1 MQHNKYF
8 RECEVNAP
16 SPGASGHVR
25 SELRGQVLIVTL
37 CRDNKRNALNDPA
50 VLQLNEIFATPPE
63 GARVAVI
70 ASEGE
75 HFSAGLDLSELAE
88 RDIEA
93 GIAHSNLWHQVFERI
108 EFGKIP
114 VIAVLKG
121 AVIGGGLEL
130 AAAAHI
136 RVAEETTYYGLPEG
150 QRGIFVGGGGAVR
163 IPRLIG
169 IARMMDMMLTGR
181 TYDAAEGAAAGLSQ
195 YVVPAGAGM
204 AKAMELAGIV
214 ADNAPLTNF
223 AVIHALPRIAESDRQ
238 SGLMFESLMAAIAQN
253 DPLAKQR
260 MRDFVEKKASKVRP
274 PR

>member
-1 MQHNKYF
+1 M
-8 RECEVNAP
+8 NAR
-16 SPGASGHVR
+16 SPGAGGHVR
-25 SELRGQVLIVTL
+25 SEQRGQVLIVTL
-37 CRDNKRNALNDPA
+37 CRGEKRNALNDPA
-50 VLQLNEIFATPPE
+50 VLRLSDIFAAPPD

-70 ASEGE
+70 ASEGD
-75 HFSAGLDLSELAE
+75 HFSAGLDLSELAD
-88 RDIEA
+88 RDVEA
-93 GIAHSNLWHQVFERI
+93 GIAHSTMWHQVFERI

-130 AAAAHI
+130 AAATHI

-169 IARMMDMMLTGR
+169 TARMMDMMLTGR

-204 AKAMELAGIV
+204 AKAMELAEIIAG
-214 ADNAPLTNF
+214 NAPLTNF
-223 AVIHALPRIAESDRQ
+223 AVMHALPRIAESDRQ

-253 DPLAKQR
+253 DPLAKER
-260 MRDFVEKKASKVRP
+260 MRNFIEKKASKVKP